1 MLKHFSNWRGDL
13 TAGITVGIVA
23 LPLSMAL
30 AIATGVPPQHGLYTA
45 IIAGIAIALCGGSRL
60 NVSGPTAAFVVILQP
75 IVHQHGVAG
84 LLLAGFLAG
93 LILIALGL
101 AKLGRLIALV
111 PYPVTVG
118 FTAGIGVVI
127 ATLQIKDLLGLPLAA
142 LEGEYWHKVMLL
154 FKALPQLRW
163 QDALIGFVT
172 LAVLIAWPRLKTK
185 IPQHLVALLIGTLL
199 AMGLAL
205 VVPGF
210 AVDTIGSRFHYEIDG
225 FIGSGIPPLPPH
237 WQLPWTQPGPGGA
250 PLVLSW
256 ALLQSLLQPAFA
268 IAMLGALESLLC
280 AVVADGMT
288 GTRHDPN
295 RELIGQGV
303 GNLLVPFF
311 GGIPATAA
319 IARTATNVRSG
330 GRTPLAP
337 IIHGLF
343 ILLAL
348 LVLAPLLGYIPM
360 ASMAALLLI
369 VAWNMSDAAHFMHIL
384 RAAPRGDI
392 AVLLCCFVLTVLL
405 DMTVAVTVGIVLA
418 AVLFIRRMIDLTG
431 TQLVVAPAHPHLQ
444 NLPPSIAVYDID
456 GPLFFGAAQK
466 ALNALTNIR
475 QEIEVVILD
484 MSDVTMMDLTAMVA
498 LESLLDDLHK
508 KNVAIVINQLAPRM
522 LLKMRRAGLRRR
534 KGSIEFA
541 RDMAA
546 SAAAARRLLET
557 RQPAA

>member
-1 MLKHFSNWRGDL
+1 LPGMRMRPRHFMARLPLRCWRYLFHGAGCIRRQRSRCDRGSARGERTMLKHFSNWRGDL

-142 LEGEYWHKVMLL
+142 LEGEYWHKAMLL

-210 AVDTIGSRFHYEIDG
+210 AVDTVGSRFHYEIDG

-360 ASMAALLLI
+360 ASMAA
-369 VAWNMSDAAHFMHIL
+369 
-384 RAAPRGDI
+384 
-392 AVLLCCFVLTVLL
+392 
-405 DMTVAVTVGIVLA
+405 
-418 AVLFIRRMIDLTG
+418 
-431 TQLVVAPAHPHLQ
+431 
-444 NLPPSIAVYDID
+444 
-456 GPLFFGAAQK
+456 
-466 ALNALTNIR
+466 
-475 QEIEVVILD
+475 
-484 MSDVTMMDLTAMVA
+484 
-498 LESLLDDLHK
+498 
-508 KNVAIVINQLAPRM
+508 
-522 LLKMRRAGLRRR
+522 
-534 KGSIEFA
+534 
-541 RDMAA
+541 
-546 SAAAARRLLET
+546 
-557 RQPAA
+557 